1 MKVLFVLTYY
11 HPHWT
16 GLTQYAKR
24 VAEGLTKR
32 DFEVRVLTTRHEDYL
47 PSNEIIEGVR
57 VLRSNVWFRLSRTMI
72 SLDLVWRIVREIM
85 SVDKVIAFLPFA
97 EVAWAGLWAKLL
109 GKKMWL
115 VHNGDLVLPAGI
127 GNRILEKIYD
137 ESTQLAIKLSE
148 GIVIHTEDYA
158 ENSRLLSK
166 FRDKW
171 KVILPPIAKM
181 KTEKQEL
188 EKLRKKLRPNG
199 FKIVGFAGRFVE
211 EKGFDIL
218 LKSIPDVVKHV
229 PNVKF
234 FFAGEMHVAY
244 ENFFEKSKELFEK
257 YKKFIIS
264 AGRLKLSEMANFYKV
279 CDVFVIS
286 SRSDC
291 FPVTQ
296 IEAMFCFVPVVVTDI
311 PGARWP
317 VKQTGMGIVVER
329 HSPLAL
335 AEGIVE
341 VLNNVQ
347 KYKYNFG
354 RVKKIFDY
362 KKSIDDYEKLI
373 KQN

>member
-137 ESTQLAIKLSE
+137 ES
-148 GIVIHTEDYA
+148 
-158 ENSRLLSK
+158 
-166 FRDKW
+166 
-171 KVILPPIAKM
+171 
-181 KTEKQEL
+181 
-188 EKLRKKLRPNG
+188 
-199 FKIVGFAGRFVE
+199 
-211 EKGFDIL
+211 
-218 LKSIPDVVKHV
+218 
-229 PNVKF
+229 
-234 FFAGEMHVAY
+234 
-244 ENFFEKSKELFEK
+244 
-257 YKKFIIS
+257 
-264 AGRLKLSEMANFYKV
+264 
-279 CDVFVIS
+279 
-286 SRSDC
+286 
-291 FPVTQ
+291 
-296 IEAMFCFVPVVVTDI
+296 
-311 PGARWP
+311 
-317 VKQTGMGIVVER
+317 
-329 HSPLAL
+329 
-335 AEGIVE
+335 
-341 VLNNVQ
+341 
-347 KYKYNFG
+347 
-354 RVKKIFDY
+354 
-362 KKSIDDYEKLI
+362 
-373 KQN
+373 